1 MDDES
6 DIFLDLFA
14 NDVFVNDVLDNVFV
28 DVDDF
33 KVVGNKHFSFS
44 NIIELLMIY
53 ISQFFFLINNASLSA
68 SQRHYIMIY

>member
-28 DVDDF
+28 DVEDF

-44 NIIELLMIY
+44 NIIK
-53 ISQFFFLINNASLSA
+53 
-68 SQRHYIMIY
+68 